1 MTWGGQLVV
10 SRPFCSPHVILC
22 TFLESQKGAQADNQ
36 CVAQRAR
43 GAGVADPLDV
53 GLPMAAFDESPTVIA
68 KAVALCRFRSA
79 RKLPGL
85 CLGPNLGCIISDQLL
100 ESDSV
105 RSLWEYG
112 QMQSLVARFGRPAQ
126 NSDPTIG

>member
-10 SRPFCSPHVILC
+10 SPHVILC

-85 CLGPNLGCIISDQLL
+85 CLGPNLGCIIS
-100 ESDSV
+100 SV